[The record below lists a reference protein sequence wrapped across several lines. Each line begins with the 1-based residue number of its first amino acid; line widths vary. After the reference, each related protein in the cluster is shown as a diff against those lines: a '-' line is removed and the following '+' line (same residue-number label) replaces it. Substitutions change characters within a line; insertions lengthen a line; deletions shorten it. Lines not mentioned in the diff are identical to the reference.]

1 MKTGRPVE
9 ENAMRKVVTIR
20 MNDSEYNTLCEY
32 AEKSRKTLT
41 QVIKEGIEKM
51 YQQEPFKSV

>member
-1 MKTGRPVE
+1 MAGRPVE

-20 MNDSEYNTLCEY
+20 MTESEYNALSEY
-32 AEKSRKTLT
+32 ADKSKKTIT

-51 YQQEPFKSV
+51 YRQKPIKSV